1 MSIITDKHGRVGK
14 YVQRVRG
21 DMVTFEPN
29 EIIHAKDKV
38 DMDNEVFGISKVETL
53 CYDLLGDK
61 EAAQVN
67 YSFFKND
74 ALPAS
79 LVMLEN
85 EMEETE
91 IQIAVERLKQ
101 QFS

>member
-1 MSIITDKHGRVGK
+1 
-14 YVQRVRG
+14 
-21 DMVTFEPN
+21 MVEFQPE
-29 EIIHAKDKV
+29 EILHAKDKI

-85 EMEETE
+85 DMEESE
-91 IQIAVERLKQ
+91 IKIAVELLKK